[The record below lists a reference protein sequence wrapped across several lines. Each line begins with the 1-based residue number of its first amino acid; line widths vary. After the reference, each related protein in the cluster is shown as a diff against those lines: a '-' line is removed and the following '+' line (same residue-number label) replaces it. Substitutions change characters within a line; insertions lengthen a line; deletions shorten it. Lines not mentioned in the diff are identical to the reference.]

1 MFVKYLQR
9 LVHDNCCPS
18 TIQQLLFSP
27 IMRLALLTQELAHK
41 GEQGRHGPCP
51 PKAYILNI
59 YIQRG

>member
-9 LVHDNCCPS
+9 LVHDNRCPS

-27 IMRLALLTQELAHK
+27 VTCLVPLTQELAHK

-51 PKAYILNI
+51 PKAYILE
-59 YIQRG
+59 QRG